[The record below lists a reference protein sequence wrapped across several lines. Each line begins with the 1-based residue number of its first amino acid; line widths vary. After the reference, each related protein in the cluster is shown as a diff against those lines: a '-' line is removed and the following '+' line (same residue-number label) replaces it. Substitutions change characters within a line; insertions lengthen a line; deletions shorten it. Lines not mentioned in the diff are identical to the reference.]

1 MEKNNYELVARELV
15 PFLNMTFSD
24 SLQSSLLPFELK
36 PFPGNETIIVHAW
49 KDSSGF
55 KGNSRLPQLV

>member
-1 MEKNNYELVARELV
+1 MEKNSYELVASELV
-15 PFLNMTFSD
+15 SFLNMTIL

-36 PFPGNETIIVHAW
+36 PFPGNKTIIVHAW